1 MKRIGFIMLL
11 WALLTACED
20 KLDITPKGM
29 TVLGKVDELETL
41 LNQSYG
47 FGAVTDL
54 GIVCNECYSSFE
66 NAATAL
72 SVPNTLKYAYL
83 AYDETV
89 DRAAL
94 TKTDGT
100 YAAIYQYVNYMNI
113 LLDKLD
119 GAEGDGAKK
128 VRLAAEARVM
138 RAYLHWLAVNI
149 YARQYD
155 EATAGTAG
163 GVAYVTDL
171 DVTGKKTKLSV
182 AEVYRLILED
192 CAKEQ
197 IECLSDATPDVCRG
211 GKAWGYAV
219 RAKVLMQMKKYP
231 EALDCALKSI
241 EYQNT
246 LEDRSV
252 VVSSGIWSLLDRAP
266 NNILF
271 MRSGSAPFGEILS
284 RETARLFEE
293 GDYVRYYAVMGGG
306 GGDDEEDEDYGEEE
320 DGEDWGDEDWSD
332 EGGEGDRSDE
342 NWSDEEG
349 GWEDDEEGGWG
360 DIPVDPNPMGI
371 WNSMYGLMLGGI
383 EGGLM
388 NFSLVTTVNAY
399 GITVDRMYY
408 TAAEC
413 YIRTGEIDKGLHWVD
428 EVRRRRIH
436 PDFFTAYEGT
446 VHTEEEAMALL
457 QPAKWIECISTYE
470 NFFDCKRWNTEAKY
484 RRTITREVP
493 GSGTY
498 TLAPDSPLWV
508 FPFPNNAVRYNA
520 SLTQNY

>member
-1 MKRIGFIMLL
+1 MLL

-94 TKTDGT
+94 TKTDET

-119 GAEGDGAKK
+119 GAEGDEAKK

-171 DVTGKKTKLSV
+171 DVTGEKTKLSV

-192 CAKEQ
+192 C
-197 IECLSDATPDVCRG
+197 
-211 GKAWGYAV
+211 
-219 RAKVLMQMKKYP
+219 
-231 EALDCALKSI
+231 
-241 EYQNT
+241 N
-246 LEDRSV
+246 
-252 VVSSGIWSLLDRAP
+252 
-266 NNILF
+266 
-271 MRSGSAPFGEILS
+271 
-284 RETARLFEE
+284 
-293 GDYVRYYAVMGGG
+293 
-306 GGDDEEDEDYGEEE
+306 
-320 DGEDWGDEDWSD
+320 
-332 EGGEGDRSDE
+332 
-342 NWSDEEG
+342 
-349 GWEDDEEGGWG
+349 
-360 DIPVDPNPMGI
+360 PV
-371 WNSMYGLMLGGI
+371 
-383 EGGLM
+383 EH
-388 NFSLVTTVNAY
+388 FF
-399 GITVDRMYY
+399 
-408 TAAEC
+408 
-413 YIRTGEIDKGLHWVD
+413 
-428 EVRRRRIH
+428 IH
-436 PDFFTAYEGT
+436 P
-446 VHTEEEAMALL
+446 
-457 QPAKWIECISTYE
+457 
-470 NFFDCKRWNTEAKY
+470 FD
-484 RRTITREVP
+484 
-493 GSGTY
+493 G
-498 TLAPDSPLWV
+498 
-508 FPFPNNAVRYNA
+508 
-520 SLTQNY
+520 

>member
-1 MKRIGFIMLL
+1 MLL

-94 TKTDGT
+94 TKTDET

-119 GAEGDGAKK
+119 GAEGDEAKK

-171 DVTGKKTKLSV
+171 DVTGEKTKLSV

-252 VVSSGIWSLLDRAP
+252 VVASGSWSLLDRAP

-293 GDYVRYYAVMGGG
+293 GDYVRYYACLLYTS
-306 GGDDEEDEDYGEEE
+306 DAADE
-320 DGEDWGDEDWSD
+320 
-332 EGGEGDRSDE
+332 
-342 NWSDEEG
+342 
-349 GWEDDEEGGWG
+349 
-360 DIPVDPNPMGI
+360 
-371 WNSMYGLMLGGI
+371 
-383 EGGLM
+383 
-388 NFSLVTTVNAY
+388 
-399 GITVDRMYY
+399 
-408 TAAEC
+408 
-413 YIRTGEIDKGLHWVD
+413 
-428 EVRRRRIH
+428 
-436 PDFFTAYEGT
+436 
-446 VHTEEEAMALL
+446 
-457 QPAKWIECISTYE
+457 
-470 NFFDCKRWNTEAKY
+470 
-484 RRTITREVP
+484 
-493 GSGTY
+493 
-498 TLAPDSPLWV
+498 
-508 FPFPNNAVRYNA
+508 
-520 SLTQNY
+520 